1 MSGGSVFSSHP
12 KGRSTG
18 PIRKYTIGLTGFWEC
33 GYRDRYL
40 CGNMDDMN
48 LRKRD
53 GHLPVAATEGGTWS
67 RCVDAQA
74 FWTQCKF
81 WALCR
86 WNKGCQD
93 DAAWQGRISR
103 CRAWLA
109 RLWSPVVALEE
120 VAADSGR
127 NDCGPPEG
135 LGQEGSAPGKDCPH
149 PGERSAHRCP
159 GRGASSAPR
168 RIGA

>member
-1 MSGGSVFSSHP
+1 
-12 KGRSTG
+12 
-18 PIRKYTIGLTGFWEC
+18 
-33 GYRDRYL
+33 
-40 CGNMDDMN
+40 MN

-93 DAAWQGRISR
+93 DAAWQGRIST
-103 CRAWLA
+103 CRSWLA
-109 RLWSPVVALEE
+109 RLWSPAVAPEE

-149 PGERSAHRCP
+149 SGERAGH
-159 GRGASSAPR
+159 APLVVR
-168 RIGA
+168 ALAGVV